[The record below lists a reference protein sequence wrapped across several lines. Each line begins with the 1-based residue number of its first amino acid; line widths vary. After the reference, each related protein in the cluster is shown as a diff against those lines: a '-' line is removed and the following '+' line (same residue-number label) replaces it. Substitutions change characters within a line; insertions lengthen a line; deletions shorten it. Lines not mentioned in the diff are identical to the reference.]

1 MQINN
6 YKKYEPF
13 FNSWYITKM
22 IGEGS
27 FGKVYEVEREDFGRK
42 YKSALKII
50 TIPQNKNE
58 IKSAMADGMDE
69 KSTRAYF
76 RGLVEELISEFDI
89 MARIKGNTNIVSY
102 EDHAV
107 YEHEDDIGW
116 DIIIRMEL
124 LTPLIDYTQ
133 KRSFQTNDILQLGID
148 ICSALEICEK
158 NNIIHR
164 DIKPENIF
172 VSMNGDYKLGDFGIA
187 RTAEKTSSG
196 MSKKGTYTYMA
207 PEVYMEKPYNA
218 NVDLYSLGI
227 VLYRFFNNNRTPFLP
242 EYPTPITYHDRET
255 ALEKRMKGFE
265 IPGIKNI
272 DRNIADVISKAC
284 SYDPKKRY
292 QTAAE
297 MKKALLCLKDSSFN
311 DFTIVEEQ
319 KFEDKTEYTDMSDDL
334 TVALSNEDNNKELG
348 GKTDS
353 LEHSEWYGIVKEL
366 NDVEIVERYLNEDEW
381 QDEYRQECEREI
393 ARRGI
398 DINDF
403 IEKSQLKDEQLDRT
417 VAEQEEQFGN
427 DTEIFDDYVEET
439 AYAEDMEEDETSTG
453 PGVIGVI
460 AIILICM
467 MILPF
472 VFFGLNMISN
482 NANLQSDRILSDDII
497 ADLQIL
503 DINNNLIIS
512 NEDVDSVEIQYDS
525 STGYYLLVDLNEEG
539 RDKMSKG
546 TLDNIGNPLHIKVND
561 EIISSPMVNQQ
572 IDDDIFIISFDS
584 EEEARTIME
593 SLLSKQNE
601 NKHYVIGMS
610 GDFPPFE
617 YHNEAGELVG
627 FDVELIENLS
637 NDLGFSYDIVDL
649 PFDELVAS
657 IDNGKINMIISGISA
672 NEDRELYCDFTI
684 PYYNYEFDED
694 GEMISNPLSI
704 AVANGDEFLERI
716 NNQIEIYT
724 NDGTISALEDKYIT
738 K

>member
-6 YKKYEPF
+6 YKKYDPF

-107 YEHEDDIGW
+107 YEHENDIGW

-311 DFTIVEEQ
+311 DFTIIDDQ
-319 KFEDKTEYTDMSDDL
+319 KFEDKTEYTDMSEDF
-334 TVALSNEDNNKELG
+334 TVALSIEDNEKEFGNKVE
-348 GKTDS
+348 S
-353 LEHSEWYGIVKEL
+353 SEYNEWYGIVKDLTDE
-366 NDVEIVERYLNEDEW
+366 EIVERYLDKEEW
-381 QDEYRQECEREI
+381 QEEYRQECEREI
-393 ARRGI
+393 ARRC
-398 DINDF
+398 INIKAI
-403 IEKSQLKDEQLDRT
+403 IEKSQSKDEQLELT
-417 VAEQEEQFGN
+417 VAEQEER
-427 DTEIFDDYVEET
+427 FDDNIEISDDHVEGT
-439 AYAEDMEEDETSTG
+439 AYTDEIEEKVSSTR

-460 AIILICM
+460 AIILVCM
-467 MILPF
+467 MILSF

-482 NANLQSDRILSDDII
+482 NTNLQSDRILSDDII
-497 ADLQIL
+497 ADLQIV

-525 STGYYLLVDLNEEG
+525 STGYYLLVGLNEEG
-539 RDKMSKG
+539 RSKMAKG
-546 TLDNIGNPLHIKVND
+546 TLDNIGNPLHIKVNN

-572 IDDDIFIISFDS
+572 IDDEIFVISFAS
-584 EEEARTIME
+584 EEEARNIME
-593 SLLSKQNE
+593 CLLSKQNE
-601 NKHYVIGMS
+601 SEHYVIGMS
-610 GDFPPFE
+610 SDFSPFE
-617 YHNEAGELVG
+617 YYDEAGELVG
-627 FDVELIENLS
+627 FDVDLIEKLS
-637 NDLGFSYDIVDL
+637 NDLEFSYEIIEL

-657 IDNGKINMIISGISA
+657 IDNGKINMIVSGISA

-694 GEMISNPLSI
+694 GEMISNSFSI

-738 K
+738 N

>member
-1 MQINN
+1 MEINN

-27 FGKVYEVEREDFGRK
+27 FGRVYEVEREDFGRK

-89 MARIKGNTNIVSY
+89 MTKIKGNTNIVSY

-107 YEHEDDIGW
+107 YEHEGDIGW

-242 EYPTPITYHDRET
+242 DYPTPITYHDRET

-272 DRNIADVISKAC
+272 DRSIADVISKAC

-297 MKKALLCLKDSSFN
+297 MKKALLCLKDSSFK
-311 DFTIVEEQ
+311 DFTIVKDQ
-319 KFEDKTEYTDMSDDL
+319 KFEDKTEYTDISDDF
-334 TVALSNEDNNKELG
+334 TVALSIENNEKELG
-348 GKTDS
+348 NKEES
-353 LEHSEWYGIVKEL
+353 LEYNEWYGVVKDLTDE
-366 NDVEIVERYLNEDEW
+366 EIVERYLDKEEW
-381 QDEYRQECEREI
+381 QEEYRQECEREI
-393 ARRGI
+393 ARRCI
-398 DINDF
+398 DIKAT
-403 IEKSQLKDEQLDRT
+403 IEKSQLKDEQLELT
-417 VAEQEEQFGN
+417 AAEQEERFDD
-427 DTEIFDDYVEET
+427 DTEISDANVDGT
-439 AYAEDMEEDETSTG
+439 AYTDEIGEKVTSKR
-453 PGVIGVI
+453 PGVI
-460 AIILICM
+460 AIILVCM
-467 MILPF
+467 MTLPF
-472 VFFGLNMISN
+472 VFFGLNLISN
-482 NANLQSDRILSDDII
+482 NTNLQNDRILSDDIV
-497 ADLQIL
+497 ADLQIV

-512 NEDVDSVEIQYDS
+512 NKDVDSVEIQHDS
-525 STGYYLLVDLNEEG
+525 STGYYLLVSLNEEG
-539 RDKMSKG
+539 RSKMAKG
-546 TLDNIGNPLHIKVND
+546 TLDNIGNPLHIKVNN

-572 IDDDIFIISFDS
+572 IDAEKFVISFDS
-584 EEEARTIME
+584 EEEARSIME

-601 NKHYVIGMS
+601 NEHYVIGIS
-610 GDFPPFE
+610 ADYPPFE

-627 FDVELIENLS
+627 FDVELIEKLS
-637 NDLGFSYDIVDL
+637 NDLGFSYDIIEL

-657 IDNGKINMIISGISA
+657 IDNGKINMIVSGISA

-684 PYYNYEFDED
+684 PYYNLEINED
-694 GEMISNPLSI
+694 GEIIPNPLSI
-704 AVANGDEFLERI
+704 AVANGDKFLEKI

-724 NDGTISALEDKYIT
+724 NDGTISAMEDKYIID
-738 K
+738 

>member
-1 MQINN
+1 MQIND

-89 MARIKGNTNIVSY
+89 MTKIKGNTNIVSY

-292 QTAAE
+292 QTATE
-297 MKKALLCLKDSSFN
+297 MKKALLCLKDSPFK

-319 KFEDKTEYTDMSDDL
+319 QFEDKTEYTDISDDF
-334 TVALSNEDNNKELG
+334 TVALSIEDNEKELG
-348 GKTDS
+348 NKAES
-353 LEHSEWYGIVKEL
+353 LEYNEWYGVVKDLTDE
-366 NDVEIVERYLNEDEW
+366 EIVERYLDKEEW
-381 QDEYRQECEREI
+381 QEEYRQECEREI
-393 ARRGI
+393 ARRCI
-398 DINDF
+398 DIKAI
-403 IEKSQLKDEQLDRT
+403 IEKSQLKDEQLELT
-417 VAEQEEQFGN
+417 VAEQEERF
-427 DTEIFDDYVEET
+427 DDYTEISDDYVEET
-439 AYAEDMEEDETSTG
+439 AYTDEIEEEVTPTR

-460 AIILICM
+460 AIILVCM

-472 VFFGLNMISN
+472 VFFGLNLISN
-482 NANLQSDRILSDDII
+482 NTNLQNDRILSDDII
-497 ADLQIL
+497 ADLQIV

-525 STGYYLLVDLNEEG
+525 STGYYLLVSLNEKG
-539 RDKMSKG
+539 RSKMAKG
-546 TLDNIGNPLHIKVND
+546 TLDNIGNPLHIKVNN

-572 IDDDIFIISFDS
+572 IDEEIFVISFDS
-584 EEEARTIME
+584 EEEARNILE
-593 SLLSKQNE
+593 CLLSE
-601 NKHYVIGMS
+601 N
-610 GDFPPFE
+610 
-617 YHNEAGELVG
+617 NEAVHYKIGLSPD
-627 FDVELIENLS
+627 FHHLNITMKQENL
-637 NDLGFSYDIVDL
+637 
-649 PFDELVAS
+649 
-657 IDNGKINMIISGISA
+657 
-672 NEDRELYCDFTI
+672 
-684 PYYNYEFDED
+684 
-694 GEMISNPLSI
+694 
-704 AVANGDEFLERI
+704 
-716 NNQIEIYT
+716 
-724 NDGTISALEDKYIT
+724 
-738 K
+738 